1 MSGFTR
7 KERIGLAIVFG
18 AFVVAA
24 ATHGMDGLVPFFT
37 TLVALAGVAW
47 LVSFATELL
56 GEHFGPAV
64 TGFLQTSLGNMPE
77 LFVVIAALNA
87 GETEIALTSL
97 IGSVLAN
104 GLLMLGVAIM
114 VGARKADDGM
124 MRFKR
129 RLPNDTA
136 TLLQVAVFAI
146 VLVAL
151 VDSAHT
157 EASHHILTISAVAAV
172 CLLVVYLCW
181 AVPYLKSDVRP
192 VSEEGHAPRA
202 SLRTCIVLLI
212 IAAAMAAFVS
222 EWFITALTPAIDQLH
237 ISKAFAGLVIVAIA
251 GNAAENLTGI
261 LLAAKGE
268 SDFAISIIKNSV
280 AQVAAFLFPLMVL
293 ISLLFTHH
301 LTFEMPGIYVGGLA
315 LGGLAIWQITGD
327 GEAAFYEGAALT
339 ALFTI
344 LGAFALYS

>member
-1 MSGFTR
+1 
-7 KERIGLAIVFG
+7 
-18 AFVVAA
+18 
-24 ATHGMDGLVPFFT
+24 MDGLLPFFT

-64 TGFLQTSLGNMPE
+64 TGFLQTSLGNLPE
-77 LFVVIAALNA
+77 VFVVIAALNA

-104 GLLMLGVAIM
+104 GLLMLGAAIM
-114 VGARKADDGM
+114 VGARKSEDGM
-124 MRFKR
+124 MRFQK

-136 TLLQVAVFAI
+136 TLVQVASFAI

-151 VDSAHT
+151 VDSAHL
-157 EASHHILTISAVAAV
+157 EASHHLVTISAVAAV
-172 CLLVVYLCW
+172 CLLIVYLCW
-181 AVPYLKSDVRP
+181 AIPYLKGDVRP
-192 VSEEGHAPRA
+192 AGDAHGPRA
-202 SLRTCIVLLI
+202 SLRTCIVLLV

-222 EWFITALTPAIDQLH
+222 EWFISALTPAIDQLG

-268 SDFAISIIKNSV
+268 SDLAISIIKNSV
-280 AQVAAFLFPLMVL
+280 AQVAAFLFPLMILV
-293 ISLLFTHH
+293 SLFFPDH
-301 LTFEMPGIYVGGLA
+301 LTFAMPGIYVGGLA

-327 GEAAFYEGAALT
+327 GEAAFYEGTALV